1 MASVRAN
8 DRWGYLL
15 ILGIALTLFGYQAL
29 RGDEAS
35 RLFHMFAQLDPELF
49 RKDWYV
55 QGYQDVNPHAPYFF
69 VLGGMTQILGVFPAL
84 LSAFLVWLL
93 VLFYGS
99 VVLYRTLRPQD
110 PDWKAWLAVLTVIFC
125 QTGNLGF
132 NAIFESEFKPRM
144 LANAFALVGFAIL
157 LQRPLT
163 RHRAVLAGL
172 CVALTILAHVG
183 VGVLVGGTF
192 GLMVI
197 WWMARP
203 GRSQV
208 ALDVGATFLLADA
221 FALALRV
228 PYLLGVDNR
237 LASNAAELE
246 LMQKHYILSH
256 AGHFYPPAWPWTLW
270 CGAFALIA
278 YAVTRLKLQD
288 DALSFRLMSAGVTV
302 GLILLGG
309 LIVSSF
315 LLVYK
320 LVLLQPFRLVTLVR
334 SVLAVLVAVKLGE
347 LGEGS
352 KERWA
357 WPRLLL
363 LLTSLTDDRAF
374 LLACATEVVG
384 SRWRSVHPFLIFSAA
399 VVTTGWLAPKTGL
412 LFWASLAVVL
422 VFRRLAARGVS
433 VKLLALL
440 ALAVPLGVLTVQLI
454 SPKSELAKRTS
465 VRWQFLGIP
474 SLGLEPMADWCR
486 RHTEPNTV
494 FLTPPDIPGFRV
506 WARRALVF
514 DATTPPISGPEIG
527 EFLQRE
533 REFSAPHESLEA
545 ETPLGERYRTMDSER
560 ILELCRKYGADCAV
574 TVGPRTHPHLH
585 QLHQEGD
592 FYLYRVTLSSSTKVS
607 SETATVTPSSSDLE
621 DKA

>member
-1 MASVRAN
+1 MALVRAN
-8 DRWGYLL
+8 DGWGYLL

-69 VLGGMTQILGVFPAL
+69 VLGALTQVFGVFPSL
-84 LSAFLVWLL
+84 LLAFLFWIL

-99 VVLYRTLRPQD
+99 VLLYRTLRPQD
-110 PDWKAWLAVLTVIFC
+110 PDWKAWLAVLTVILC

-144 LANAFALVGFAIL
+144 LANAFALVGFALL

-163 RHRAVLAGL
+163 RHHALIAGA
-172 CVALTILAHVG
+172 CVGLTILAHVG
-183 VGVLVGGTF
+183 VGVLVGGAF

-197 WWMARP
+197 WWMARSKK
-203 GRSQV
+203 SQV

-221 FALALRV
+221 VALALRL
-228 PYLLGVDNR
+228 PYLLGVDDR

-256 AGHFYPPAWPWTLW
+256 AGHFYPPSWPWTLW
-270 CGAFALIA
+270 CGAFALTA
-278 YAVTRLKLQD
+278 YALTRPRFQD
-288 DALSFRLMSAGVTV
+288 DALSFRLRSAGVTV

-309 LIVSSF
+309 LLVSSF
-315 LLVYK
+315 LLIYK
-320 LVLLQPFRLVTLVR
+320 LVLLQPFRLMTLVR
-334 SVLAVLVAVKLGE
+334 AVLAVLVAVRLGE
-347 LGEGS
+347 LGEE
-352 KERWA
+352 KWA
-357 WPRLLL
+357 WPRRLL

-374 LLACATEVVG
+374 LLACASEVVG
-384 SRWRSVHPFLIFSAA
+384 SRWRSLHPFLIFSAA

-412 LFWASLAVVL
+412 LFWMSLGAVL
-422 VFRRLAARGVS
+422 IFRHFAWRGVS

-440 ALAVPLGVLTVQLI
+440 ALSIPLGVFAVQLI

-486 RHTEPNTV
+486 YHTEPDTL

-506 WARRALVF
+506 WARRALVL

-533 REFSAPHESLEA
+533 QEFSAPHESLETK
-545 ETPLGERYRTMDSER
+545 TPLGERYRKMDSER

-574 TVGPRTHPHLH
+574 TVGPREHPHLRP
-585 QLHQEGD
+585 LHQEGD

-607 SETATVTPSSSDLE
+607 SETATVTPSSSGLE